1 MHDQPLRTIRLKVRR
16 QDGPDSKPYW
26 QEFALPYRPNMNVI
40 SCLMEI
46 QRNPVD
52 ASGNPTSP
60 PVWEASCLEEV
71 CGTCTMVVNGRVRQA
86 CSALIDAVGVQKGDT
101 IEVVL
106 EPMSKFPVVR
116 DLMVDRSRMFEALK
130 KIQAW
135 IPIDGTYDL
144 GPGPRIDDRVREL
157 RYAFARCITCGCC
170 MEACPQY
177 NERSA
182 FIGPAPLAQV
192 KLFNLHPVGATLEYE
207 RLEVISGPEG
217 ITGCG
222 NAQNCVKV
230 CPKGIPLT
238 RAIAELNRD
247 TTLYRLKK
255 WLGLIQER
263 TISEVAE

>member
-1 MHDQPLRTIRLKVRR
+1 
-16 QDGPDSKPYW
+16 
-26 QEFALPYRPNMNVI
+26 
-40 SCLMEI
+40 
-46 QRNPVD
+46 
-52 ASGNPTSP
+52 
-60 PVWEASCLEEV
+60 
-71 CGTCTMVVNGRVRQA
+71 
-86 CSALIDAVGVQKGDT
+86 
-101 IEVVL
+101 
-106 EPMSKFPVVR
+106 
-116 DLMVDRSRMFEALK
+116 
-130 KIQAW
+130 
-135 IPIDGTYDL
+135 
-144 GPGPRIDDRVREL
+144 
-157 RYAFARCITCGCC
+157 

-207 RLEVISGPEG
+207 RLEAISGPEG

-255 WLGLIQER
+255 WLGLIQEKVI
-263 TISEVAE
+263 TEVSE